1 MFCKVAAFP
10 AEAKYCNNMLLEYGV
25 CGREEKLRLFFRID
39 KKFSSNHRNFRYVLE
54 KNNFQFILV
63 MDGW

>member
-25 CGREEKLRLFFRID
+25 CGREEKLRLFLD
-39 KKFSSNHRNFRYVLE
+39 LE
-54 KNNFQFILV
+54 
-63 MDGW
+63 